1 MLNLERGDDLA
12 IGDKI
17 KKIRVKREMT
27 QKELG
32 LAIGFNE
39 RTADIRMA
47 QYESGTRVPKEAVII
62 KIAEA
67 LKVNPDYLMAPSLT
81 KTEEIIHTL
90 IYLDEYNQL
99 KMQADEYTT
108 QEGEN
113 VKTIKLSMTALDMYL
128 EEWYDKKKALENNEI
143 TQDEYYEWKINW
155 PDSSKKYR
163 EIFPELH

>member
-1 MLNLERGDDLA
+1 MA

>member
-17 KKIRVKREMT
+17 KKIRLKREMT

-47 QYESGTRVPKEAVII
+47 QYESGTRVPKEAVIV
-62 KIAEA
+62 KIAET

-99 KMQADEYTT
+99 KMQEEEYTT
-108 QEGEN
+108 EEGEN
-113 VKTIKLSMTALDMYL
+113 LKTIKLSMTALDMYL
-128 EEWYDKKKALENNEI
+128 EEWYEKKKALENNEI
-143 TQDEYYEWKINW
+143 TQDEYYEWKLNW
-155 PDSSKKYR
+155 PDSSEKYR
-163 EIFPELH
+163 EIFPEHN